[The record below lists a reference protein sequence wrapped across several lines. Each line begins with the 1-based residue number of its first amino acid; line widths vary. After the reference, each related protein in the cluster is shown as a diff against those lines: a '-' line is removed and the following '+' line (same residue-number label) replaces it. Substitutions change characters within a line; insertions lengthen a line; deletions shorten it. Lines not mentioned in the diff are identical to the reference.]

1 MTEKAGGKEKTVWGT
16 HSRVFGRFYES
27 KQQKLKKEYGEILDA
42 ARAQRSM
49 LAIVRRKGIHEV
61 RITRRRN
68 VLYLE
73 KKEVKRE

>member
-1 MTEKAGGKEKTVWGT
+1 MENRKSAWGT
-16 HSRVFGRFYES
+16 HAMVFWHFYES
-27 KQQKLKKEYGEILDA
+27 QQQRMKKEYDEIIDA

-49 LAIVRRKGIHEV
+49 LAIVSRKGIYEV

-73 KKEVKRE
+73 KTGVKKK